1 MESDLSDYSSE
12 EDDEQTEAD
21 YEIVDDRSIKDPSS
35 SSNARPSYA
44 NEWKSASSST
54 QSSFVFSTNIGP
66 TAQFSKEKDAFLKII
81 SDEVINM

>member
-1 MESDLSDYSSE
+1 MI
-12 EDDEQTEAD
+12 A
-21 YEIVDDRSIKDPSS
+21 PSKIRRFP
-35 SSNARPSYA
+35 ATPGHSYA

-81 SDEVINM
+81 SDEIINM